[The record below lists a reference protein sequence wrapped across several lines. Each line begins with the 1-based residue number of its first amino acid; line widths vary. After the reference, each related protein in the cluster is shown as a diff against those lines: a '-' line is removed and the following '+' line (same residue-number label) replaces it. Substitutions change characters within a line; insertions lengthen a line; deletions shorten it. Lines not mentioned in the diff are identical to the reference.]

1 VSPRAFVAALT
12 VGLAVA
18 ADARA
23 AEPEPPAPAAQTA
36 PPAPASASG
45 VAAAAAP
52 AGLVVL
58 AEGAGTE
65 DAARR
70 LAYAL
75 YRSKLRPAAVDERVA
90 RTLVGETPP
99 AEAST
104 DVLELAELRAG
115 VHGDDAAS
123 RQLLVAVA
131 RRTGARG
138 VLVVREGPRARPFDA
153 STATFEP
160 VTLQPDPDGGWAS
173 AVAWLDR
180 GAGGAAGAGGAGEGA
195 ASRRAPP
202 PALATSEVPRT
213 ESRPFYTSPW
223 LWAGVAGAVAL
234 GALFFLAASGGDEPG
249 VPLRLDV
256 AR

>member
-1 VSPRAFVAALT
+1 MLRAVVAPVAARARVRARLAGAFAVTLALT
-12 VGLAVA
+12 LGAS
-18 ADARA
+18 
-23 AEPEPPAPAAQTA
+23 PAPAAA
-36 PPAPASASG
+36 GEPGAEAAPAATPEPRPAG
-45 VAAAAAP
+45 
-52 AGLVVL
+52 AGLVVV

-75 YRSKLRPAAVDERVA
+75 YRTSLRPAAVDERVA
-90 RTLVGETPP
+90 RVLVGEPP
-99 AEAST
+99 ADDASA
-104 DVLELAELRAG
+104 DVHELAELRAG

-138 VLVVREGPRARPFDA
+138 VVLVREGPVARPFDA
-153 STATFEP
+153 TTGAFEP
-160 VTLQPDPDGGWAS
+160 VTLQPDAGGGWSS

-180 GAGGAAGAGGAGEGA
+180 GTPAPAAS
-195 ASRRAPP
+195 SRRAPP
-202 PALATSEVPRT
+202 PALATSEVPRAA
-213 ESRPFYTSPW
+213 SRPFYASPW

-234 GALFFLAASGGDEPG
+234 GALFFVATSGGNEAG